1 MQADKPLCIRIP
13 RELWLFLKTKAAYEN
28 TSMSKIIEKS
38 INRMKMHSEKKDL
51 TETDINI

>member
-1 MQADKPLCIRIP
+1 MQSDKPLCIRIP

-38 INRMKMHSEKKDL
+38 INRMKLHSEKKEL
-51 TETDINI
+51 TEDDINI